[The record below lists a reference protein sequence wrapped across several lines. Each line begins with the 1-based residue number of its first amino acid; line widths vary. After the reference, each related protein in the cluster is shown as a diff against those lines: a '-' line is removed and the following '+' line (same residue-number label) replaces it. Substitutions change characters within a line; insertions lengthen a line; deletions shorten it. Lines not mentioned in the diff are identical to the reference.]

1 MVLLL
6 YELFF
11 WLPSLSVVGVSLVVL
26 RTTESTEKHVKRYGL
41 LQTPR
46 CSRLAHRGDRLTS
59 HMAVHTGVLDYPNAV
74 SLHVTC
80 ETACWAC
87 SHKA

>member
-26 RTTESTEKHVKRYGL
+26 RTTTLVRAWGY
-41 LQTPR
+41 
-46 CSRLAHRGDRLTS
+46 
-59 HMAVHTGVLDYPNAV
+59 
-74 SLHVTC
+74 
-80 ETACWAC
+80 
-87 SHKA
+87 